1 MIGPN
6 EMTGTTSMR
15 LTKLRL
21 PALLAAALLAAA
33 PAIAQRTPPVAM
45 VTDVAGAVKLSAPKG
60 PLPTGIATE
69 LPADSRIEVPAGGRL
84 VVLLM
89 ATGDEYTLSGPVTA
103 QLRASGL
110 EGTPTD
116 RLVRRASAVGKV
128 RLKTDGLSQAAV
140 TLRAA
145 KRPEVLPLL
154 SASGTSVLDARPVFR
169 WKPVDGA
176 GPYRFELQDSAGA
189 VLHEARTDATELR
202 LPEGITLVEG
212 KSYTWEVSTRRANGA
227 MYANFGD
234 FTVAP
239 AAVRAEAMRLKPA
252 AGASVSDRASYAL
265 WLASQ
270 DLNDDARV
278 VWRSLASERPD
289 DPQLKAMAER

>member
-1 MIGPN
+1 MKT
-6 EMTGTTSMR
+6 MTH
-15 LTKLRL
+15 LPVLL
-21 PALLAAALLAAA
+21 AVAVLAAVPAL
-33 PAIAQRTPPVAM
+33 AQRTPPVAM

-60 PLPTGIATE
+60 PLTAGIATE
-69 LPADSRIEVPAGGRL
+69 LPADSKIEVPAGGKL
-84 VVLLM
+84 VVLFM
-89 ATGDEYTLSGPVTA
+89 STGDEYTLSGPVTA
-103 QLRASGL
+103 QLRAGGL
-110 EGTPTD
+110 DGTPTD
-116 RLVRRASAVGKV
+116 RLIRRASAVGKV
-128 RLKTDGLSQAAV
+128 RLKTDGLTQAAV

-154 SASGTSVLDARPVFR
+154 SASGTRVLDARPVFR

-189 VLHEARTDATELR
+189 LLHEARTEATELR

-212 KSYTWEVSTRRANGA
+212 KSYTWEVSARQANGA
-227 MYANFGD
+227 MFANFGD

-239 AAVRAEAMRLKPA
+239 AALRAEALRLKPA

-270 DLNDDARV
+270 DLNDEARAA
-278 VWRSLASERPD
+278 WRALASERPD